1 MGRER
6 RGHACAGFGAEL
18 LLMSSMLIVSSGP
31 VLAQTAA
38 GSFLQAI
45 GQVQIQRSGGPA
57 IAAAAGVGVN
67 VGDKIVT
74 GAKSRAVVMLNDQ
87 SRLELGTASSIKL
100 EQFTTAGGS
109 VSTRV
114 TLLSGVLRSVVSGA
128 SGGAPSSYQVCTP
141 NGIAAPRSSKF
152 DTAYT
157 ENVIRPGYQGCDRY
171 TDISVYEGTVNL
183 AATTTPDASQ
193 DVGEGYEATIPC
205 DKPPTAPGPLAM
217 TGAVSLDS
225 ANAGGG
231 GARLAGAMPVSSG
244 VAPPVSLDVTTTAP
258 PAASPPITAVQ
269 GR

>member
-1 MGRER
+1 MSR
-6 RGHACAGFGAEL
+6 RRAVFGAEVLLISAL
-18 LLMSSMLIVSSGP
+18 LLVASGP

-38 GSFLQAI
+38 GSFLQTS
-45 GQVQIQRSGGPA
+45 GQVQIQRSGGPT
-57 IAAAAGVGVN
+57 IGAAAGVGVN

-74 GAKSRAVVMLNDQ
+74 GARSRAVVVLNDQ
-87 SRLELGTASSIKL
+87 SRLELGTASSVRL
-100 EQFTTAGGS
+100 DQFTTTGGS
-109 VSTRV
+109 VATRV

-128 SGGAPSSYQVCTP
+128 SGNAPSSYQVCTP
-141 NGIAAPRSSKF
+141 NAIAAPRSSKF

-183 AATTTPDASQ
+183 AATTTPGASQ

-205 DKPPTAPGPLAM
+205 DKPPTSPGPLAM

-231 GARLAGAMPVSSG
+231 GARFAGGMPVSSG
-244 VAPPVSLDVTTTAP
+244 VVPPASLDATTAAPPP
-258 PAASPPITAVQ
+258 ASPPITAVQ

>member
-18 LLMSSMLIVSSGP
+18 LLMSALLLAASGP

-38 GSFLQAI
+38 GSFLQTS
-45 GQVQIQRSGGPA
+45 GQVQVQRSGGPT

-67 VGDKIVT
+67 VGDKIIT
-74 GAKSRAVVMLNDQ
+74 GARSHAVVMLNDQ
-87 SRLELGTASSIKL
+87 SRLELGTASSVRL
-100 EQFTTAGGS
+100 DQFTTTGGS
-109 VSTRV
+109 ISTRV
-114 TLLSGVLRSVVSGA
+114 TLLSGVLRSVVNGA

-141 NGIAAPRSSKF
+141 NAIAAPHSSKF

-171 TDISVYEGTVNL
+171 TDVSVYQGTVNL
-183 AATTTPDASQ
+183 AAATTPGASQ

-205 DKPPTAPGPLAM
+205 DKPPTTPGPLAM

-231 GARLAGAMPVSSG
+231 SRFAMPVSNG
-244 VAPPVSLDVTTTAP
+244 AGPPPVSVDVTAAP
-258 PAASPPITAVQ
+258 PANPPITAVQ